1 MRYRLLTALLYATLV
16 IVLGCLGCGG
26 ETTEDPENGDGVD
39 LTATTELPSQTPG
52 EAWMSYVRAV
62 RSGDLDEIVSLYSA
76 EAIAELEALAEEM
89 NATDPAGVW
98 SAEAFI
104 GQAVAGV
111 SEQFNDEAITV
122 VSEFV
127 NEDEGTAELSWRGE
141 STPEGEEGFIF
152 FVAEGGQW
160 KTSTQPP
167 GDRGVAE

>member
-1 MRYRLLTALLYATLV
+1 MRYRLLTALLYATLI

-26 ETTEDPENGDGVD
+26 ETTEEAENGNGVD
-39 LTATTELPSQTPG
+39 LAPTAELPSQTPG

-62 RSGDLDEIVSLYSA
+62 RSEDLDEIVSFYSR

-89 NATDPAGVW
+89 NATDPAGGW
-98 SAEAFI
+98 SAKAFI

-111 SEQFNDEAITV
+111 SAQFNDETISV

-127 NEDEGTAELSWRGE
+127 KEDEGTAELRWSGE

-152 FVAEGGQW
+152 FVAEDGRW
-160 KTSTQPP
+160 KISTQPP
-167 GDRGVAE
+167 GSGGVAE